1 MVKKMAKIFTFK
13 GKTVEELQKMPLEE
27 FAKLIPS
34 RRRRSL
40 KRGLTAQQK
49 KLLERLRKRN
59 KAVKTH
65 VRDMVIL
72 PEMIGKR
79 ILVYA
84 GKDWVTV
91 DVTGEML
98 GHVLGEFALTRKRV
112 MHSAPGVGATKS
124 SKFLPLK

>member
-1 MVKKMAKIFTFK
+1 MILVARIFTFK
-13 GKTVEELQKMPLEE
+13 GKTVEELQKMPLED
-27 FAKLIPS
+27 FARLLQS

-40 KRGLTAQQK
+40 RRGLTVQQK
-49 KLLERLRKRN
+49 KLLERLRKRQ

-65 VRDMVIL
+65 VRDMVII
-72 PEMIGKR
+72 PEMVGKR
-79 ILVYA
+79 ILIHS
-84 GKDWVTV
+84 GKEWVTL

-98 GHVLGEFALTRKRV
+98 GHVLGEFAMTRKKV

>member
-1 MVKKMAKIFTFK
+1 MVKIFTFK
-13 GKTVEELQKMPLEE
+13 GKTIEELQKMPLDE

-40 KRGLTAQQK
+40 KRGLTVQEK
-49 KLLERLRKRN
+49 KLLERLRKKQ

-65 VRDMVIL
+65 VRDMVII

-79 ILVYA
+79 ILIYS
-84 GKDWVTV
+84 GKDWVTL

-98 GHVLGEFALTRKRV
+98 GHVLGEFAMTRKRV

>member
-1 MVKKMAKIFTFK
+1 MVKIFTFK
-13 GKTVEELQKMPLEE
+13 GKTIEELQKMPLDE
-27 FAKLIPS
+27 FAKLITS

-40 KRGLTAQQK
+40 KRGLTPQQK
-49 KLLERLRKRN
+49 KLLERLRKSS

-65 VRDMVIL
+65 VRDMVIV

-79 ILVYA
+79 ILIYN
-84 GKDWVTV
+84 GKEWVTL

-98 GHVLGEFALTRKRV
+98 GHVLGEFSMTRKRV

>member
-1 MVKKMAKIFTFK
+1 MAKIYLFK
-13 GKTVEELQKMPLEE
+13 GKTVEELQKMPLDE

-40 KRGLTAQQK
+40 KRGLTIQQK
-49 KLLERLRKRN
+49 KLLERLRKKQ

-65 VRDMVIL
+65 VRDMVII

-79 ILVYA
+79 ILIYS
-84 GKDWVTV
+84 GKDWVTL

-98 GHVLGEFALTRKRV
+98 GHVLGEFAQTRKKV

>member
-1 MVKKMAKIFTFK
+1 MVKIFTFK
-13 GKTVEELQKMPLEE
+13 GKTVEELQKMPLDE

-40 KRGLTAQQK
+40 RRGLTPQQK
-49 KLLERLRKRN
+49 KLLERLRKRQ

-65 VRDMVIL
+65 VRDMVII

-79 ILVYA
+79 ILVYM

-98 GHVLGEFALTRKRV
+98 GHVLGEFSMTRHRV
-112 MHSAPGVGATKS
+112 QHSAPGVGATKS

>member
-1 MVKKMAKIFTFK
+1 MKMVKILTFK
-13 GKTVEELQKMPLEE
+13 GKTIEELQKMPLDE
-27 FAKLIPS
+27 FSKLITS

-40 KRGLTAQQK
+40 KRGLTVQQK

-72 PEMIGKR
+72 PEMVGKR

-91 DVTGEML
+91 DVNIEML
-98 GHVLGEFALTRKRV
+98 GHVLGEFAMTRKPIH
-112 MHSAPGVGATKS
+112 HSAPGVGATKS

>member
-1 MVKKMAKIFTFK
+1 MVKIFTFK
-13 GKTVEELQKMPLEE
+13 GKTVEELQKMPLDE

-40 KRGLTAQQK
+40 KRGLTPQQK
-49 KLLERLRKRN
+49 KLLERLRKRQ

-65 VRDMVIL
+65 VRDMVII

-79 ILVYA
+79 ILVYM

-98 GHVLGEFALTRKRV
+98 GHVLGEFSMTRHRV
-112 MHSAPGVGATKS
+112 QHSAPGVGATKS

>member
-1 MVKKMAKIFTFK
+1 MVKIFTFK
-13 GKTVEELQKMPLEE
+13 GKTLEELQKMPLEE

-40 KRGLTAQQK
+40 RRGMTPQQK
-49 KLLERLRKRN
+49 KLLERLRKRS
-59 KAVKTH
+59 KPVKTH
-65 VRDMVIL
+65 VRDMVII
-72 PEMIGKR
+72 PEMVGKR
-79 ILVYA
+79 VLIYM

-91 DVTGEML
+91 DLTGEML
-98 GHVLGEFALTRKRV
+98 GHVLGEFAMTRKRV

>member
-1 MVKKMAKIFTFK
+1 MAKIYLFK
-13 GKTVEELQKMPLEE
+13 GKTVEELQKMPLDE

-40 KRGLTAQQK
+40 KRGLTIQQK
-49 KLLERLRKRN
+49 KLLERLRKRQ

-65 VRDMVIL
+65 VRDMVII

-79 ILVYA
+79 ILIYS
-84 GKDWVTV
+84 GKDWVTL

-98 GHVLGEFALTRKRV
+98 GHVLGEFAQTRKKV

>member
-1 MVKKMAKIFTFK
+1 MVKIFTFK
-13 GKTVEELQKMPLEE
+13 GKTVEELQKMPLDE

-40 KRGLTAQQK
+40 RRGLTPQQK
-49 KLLERLRKRN
+49 KLLERLRKKQ

-65 VRDMVIL
+65 VRDMVII

-79 ILVYA
+79 ILVYM

-91 DVTGEML
+91 DITGEML
-98 GHVLGEFALTRKRV
+98 GHVLGEFSMTRHRV
-112 MHSAPGVGATKS
+112 QHSAPGVGATKS